1 MKELYYEEQKILS
14 DYVGRIKKKEVN
26 LEDAVNI
33 AVNYKDLLDQS
44 KVITRISDRLQKKLD
59 HSNQKIKSQNVEIS
73 KKNKELDNTI
83 GQLTKM
89 TVGKKATRIM
99 FVLAVILFI
108 SEEQFLAPIINDYV
122 GTPYVSLG
130 LMLIIAMLLKFFES
144 WLEGYF
150 LKQQK
155 HKILTREESGLI
167 KSDINKSENLSFL
180 KNKGAASKII

>member
-1 MKELYYEEQKILS
+1 MKELYHEEQKILS
-14 DYVGRIKKKEVN
+14 DYVGRIKKKAVN
-26 LEDAVNI
+26 MEDAVNI

-59 HSNQKIKSQNVEIS
+59 HSNQKIKSQNVEIQ

-83 GQLTKM
+83 DQLTEM

-99 FVLAVILFI
+99 FVLAVVLFI
-108 SEEQFLAPIINDYV
+108 SEEQFLAPVINEYV
-122 GTPYVSLG
+122 GTPYISLG
-130 LMLIIAMLLKFFES
+130 VMLGIAMLLKFFEG

-155 HKILTREESGLI
+155 NKILIGEQPDTVAA
-167 KSDINKSENLSFL
+167 DINKTQNLSFL
-180 KNKGAASKII
+180 KSKGVA